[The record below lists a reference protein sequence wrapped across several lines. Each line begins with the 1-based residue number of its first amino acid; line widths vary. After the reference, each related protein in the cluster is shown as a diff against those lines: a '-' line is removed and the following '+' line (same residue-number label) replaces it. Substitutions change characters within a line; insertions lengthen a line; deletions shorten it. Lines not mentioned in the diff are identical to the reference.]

1 MTFFRRSS
9 LVILLLLP
17 ACDFVEPRAASD
29 PIPVIEGILIAGR
42 DSQLVEVHL
51 ARSADS
57 AFVPYGPG
65 THADSVS
72 FEVTGNGTTVPV
84 AALGQYLQIPLMI
97 HPDSTYVLTG
107 RVNGIPVSATT
118 LVPHAVAIDA
128 PGGDTLV
135 IDTLASCTDLLG
147 ALCTLSIPFHGE
159 RTAGYS
165 LEFRS
170 QTNELLLRGRIEPRD
185 TIIDVDRTAVRRA
198 ARILVLGL
206 DENAS
211 RFLLQLEPKSS
222 IVGGFGVF
230 GTAVVASR
238 VVKLQ

>member
-1 MTFFRRSS
+1 MVFRRSS

-17 ACDFVEPRAASD
+17 ACDFVEPRAASE
-29 PIPVIEGILIAGR
+29 PIPVISGILIAGR
-42 DSQLVEVHL
+42 DSQLIEVHL

-57 AFVPYGPG
+57 AFVPYGTG
-65 THADSVS
+65 TQVDSVS

-84 AALGQYLQIPLMI
+84 AAFRQYLQIPLLI
-97 HPDSTYVLTG
+97 HPDSTYLLTG
-107 RVNGIPVSATT
+107 RVNGIPVHATT

-135 IDTLASCTDLLG
+135 IDTLASCHYYFESTCGL
-147 ALCTLSIPFHGE
+147 TIPFHGE
-159 RTAGYS
+159 GTAGFS

-170 QTNELLLRGRIEPRD
+170 QYNELLLRGRVEPRD
-185 TIIDVDRTAVRRA
+185 TLLYVDRTALRRTA
-198 ARILVLGL
+198 TIVLLGL

-211 RFLLQLEPKSS
+211 RFLLQLEPKSN

-230 GTAVVASR
+230 GTAVAASR
-238 VVKLQ
+238 AVKLQ